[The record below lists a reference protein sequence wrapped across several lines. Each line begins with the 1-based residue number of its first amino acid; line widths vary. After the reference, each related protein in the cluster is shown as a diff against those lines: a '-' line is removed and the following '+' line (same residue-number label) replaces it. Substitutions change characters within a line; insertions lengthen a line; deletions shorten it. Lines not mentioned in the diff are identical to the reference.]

1 MLTELVKCPFFFFV
15 EEHKEN
21 ENQATDF
28 LKIREKFE
36 KRIQNVSLLIRMFLK
51 KRRLHRISPLIVFD
65 T

>member
-36 KRIQNVSLLIRMFLK
+36 KRILNVSLFFILINLC
-51 KRRLHRISPLIVFD
+51 
-65 T
+65 

>member
-36 KRIQNVSLLIRMFLK
+36 KRILNVSLFFILIFSFV
-51 KRRLHRISPLIVFD
+51 LHF
-65 T
+65 